1 MVREMT
7 NYIGR
12 ELSKG
17 RTRAQ
22 IASNISKSAAFMTQ
36 HAVLLALPEPIG
48 LAFNK
53 GGGNLM
59 PAPMLSVRWDCQ
71 PPV

>member
-17 RTRAQ
+17 RKRAQ
-22 IASNISKSAAFMTQ
+22 IASNTSKSAAFMTQ

-53 GGGNLM
+53 VGGT
-59 PAPMLSVRWDCQ
+59 
-71 PPV
+71 